1 MARWGG
7 EEFLIVLKDHDLA
20 KAVQFAESLRLL
32 VEESP
37 SISESQRLKV
47 TMSFGVTVID
57 SQLTVGKNVDAA
69 DKKLYQAKENGR
81 NQVGC

>member
-1 MARWGG
+1 M
-7 EEFLIVLKDHDLA
+7 
-20 KAVQFAESLRLL
+20 
-32 VEESP
+32 EESP

-57 SQLTVGKNVDAA
+57 SQLTVEKNVDAA